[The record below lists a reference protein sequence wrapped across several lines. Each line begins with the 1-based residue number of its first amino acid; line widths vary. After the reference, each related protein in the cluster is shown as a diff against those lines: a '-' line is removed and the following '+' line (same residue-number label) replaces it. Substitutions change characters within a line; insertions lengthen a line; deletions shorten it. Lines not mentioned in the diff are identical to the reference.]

1 MPPRVRLLTHP
12 RVCALSRPPIR
23 SQSSL
28 RSFIESL
35 HQSPEDKSA
44 ATEDAHDKSAGSKDA
59 RDSLQVQKELYH
71 IGTVTTKNP
80 SNTDIS
86 SLIDQIE
93 PVPFLIPDHKLPTA
107 MLLVTPSFA
116 SALKPLE
123 VGAPE
128 AITQAASRML
138 QQSLEHATL
147 LKGIRVVAAVVDRL
161 PSPEDSSQASKGREG
176 LAYALWFNDNVTRH
190 SWTAERDAKR
200 ISERNDASAS
210 ISFDIFDR
218 FKLADLEGQPRKDYS
233 TTIIRLRLP
242 LANTLFQTG
251 HTSIMYNI
259 LYRASKIDEPV
270 HSEHAALQ
278 HRRTLHAEKV
288 IKTDSQRV
296 TWPVSGRYLAHK
308 ISHFP
313 VEHETLHQLRAPLVP
328 LTPPREVKA
337 GMGNIIR
344 QIMGPD
350 GKEAPASQEL
360 EKAVSS
366 YFEATG
372 QAPHA
377 MPVWALVT
385 SEKTTKYF
393 SSSILSALEKWQP
406 RRFSQMYDYAG
417 ISSLFLAD
425 AWNADHKLFHTAVW
439 KVLLRGN
446 GKLHRVLSGGGGWG
460 KKAGLISLDPAKSI
474 SEAAENAADV
484 DEMDLRPV
492 AVPGSYITFLT
503 SPVSSLELPKYEQ
516 DTCAFGTIPSTIDDI
531 PDTTTEGPSSIDAWP
546 GYFGALSEQGMSIN
560 SAKYEI
566 RNAKGQF

>member
-1 MPPRVRLLTHP
+1 
-12 RVCALSRPPIR
+12 
-23 SQSSL
+23 
-28 RSFIESL
+28 
-35 HQSPEDKSA
+35 
-44 ATEDAHDKSAGSKDA
+44 
-59 RDSLQVQKELYH
+59 
-71 IGTVTTKNP
+71 
-80 SNTDIS
+80 
-86 SLIDQIE
+86 
-93 PVPFLIPDHKLPTA
+93 

-116 SALKPLE
+116 SALKPLK

-218 FKLADLEGQPRKDYS
+218 FKLVDLEGQPRKDYS

-393 SSSILSALEKWQP
+393 SSSVLSALEKWQP
-406 RRFSQMYDYAG
+406 QRFSQMYDYAG

-546 GYFGALSEQGMSIN
+546 GYFGALSEQGMSIKSVRQHSERREHYSQTMVDVPFSLLVTSN
-560 SAKYEI
+560 RLPAR
-566 RNAKGQF
+566 RNMRYATPKVSSK